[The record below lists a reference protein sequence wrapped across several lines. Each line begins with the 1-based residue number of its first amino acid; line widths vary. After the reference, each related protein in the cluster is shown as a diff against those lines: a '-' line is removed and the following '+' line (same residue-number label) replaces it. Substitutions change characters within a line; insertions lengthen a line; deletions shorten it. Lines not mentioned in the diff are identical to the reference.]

1 MTDADKDQLILGRA
15 LRLLRER
22 AGLTQGQVGARA
34 GTDDM
39 HVSRVERGQFDIRW
53 RTLRRILGA
62 LDATL
67 ADLGDAID
75 HVED

>member
-1 MTDADKDQLILGRA
+1 M
-15 LRLLRER
+15 
-22 AGLTQGQVGARA
+22 
-34 GTDDM
+34 
-39 HVSRVERGQFDIRW
+39 ERGQFDIRW
-53 RTLRRILGA
+53 RTLRCMLGA